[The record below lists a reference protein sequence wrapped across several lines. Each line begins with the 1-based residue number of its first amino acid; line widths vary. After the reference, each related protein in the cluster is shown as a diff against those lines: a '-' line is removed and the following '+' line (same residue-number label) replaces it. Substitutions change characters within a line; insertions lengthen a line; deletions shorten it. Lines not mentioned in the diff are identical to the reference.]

1 LEEAD
6 IDMIILGDSV
16 GTNILGYQN
25 ETEVTLNDMIYHTK
39 AVCRAKKGLTW

>member
-1 LEEAD
+1 
-6 IDMIILGDSV
+6 MIILVTVLEQISW
-16 GTNILGYQN
+16 LQN